1 MAPTALKI
9 RTRALIFNNA
19 TGKIMAS
26 PQFTDRGG
34 PQPVEHLEHLHHRA
48 NDDIERIQA
57 CGEKH
62 NCIARNERDVQALW
76 TAHDTVM
83 SSLSGLT
90 KAFNDAIRETN
101 AAFNE
106 KFDKLQWSVISA
118 MAAIVLTC
126 VTLISNTIFH
136 FWK

>member
-1 MAPTALKI
+1 MAPSQYADQNRIL
-9 RTRALIFNNA
+9 
-19 TGKIMAS
+19 
-26 PQFTDRGG
+26 G
-34 PQPVEHLEHLHHRA
+34 PQPIEHETRQHRST
-48 NDDIERIQA
+48 DDIERIQA

-62 NCIARNERDVQALW
+62 ECISRNARDVQALW

-83 SSLSGLT
+83 SSLNGLT

-118 MAAIVLTC
+118 MAAIILTC
-126 VTLISNTIFH
+126 MTLISNTIFH